1 MSVLGVETVGGLRG
15 LRLSP
20 ACKIL
25 ETRHH
30 GLLTDGGEE
39 DEDTLRL
46 RGDIS

>member
-1 MSVLGVETVGGLRG
+1 MSVLGVETAGGLR
-15 LRLSP
+15 LPP

-25 ETRHH
+25 ETRQH